1 MIRLIDKYIFTHVVT
16 GTLLVLFVLVSIN
29 AFLELLNQF
38 EDVGKHQY
46 GTLQAAT
53 YVLYTLPGR
62 IYELLPTATLIG
74 SLVGLGTLA
83 SSSQITAMRAAGV
96 SVIDFIL
103 AVFKSGLVIALLAFV
118 FGEWVSP
125 TSWASAEEM
134 RATALS
140 EQLNINKKGGLWLRD
155 QNRFVHA
162 GSVIDDQHLRDVSVY
177 TFEQME
183 LVSVTTA
190 RVAELIES
198 SWVLLDAEETAV
210 SSASI
215 GFEPARDIN
224 LGQLVPEG
232 MLDVLRIVPE
242 QMSGR
247 DLFQYIKY
255 MNSNELDSASYE
267 LAFLNRLI
275 HPLTILVMMF
285 ISVPFLF
292 AHQRGGGAGQRLFV
306 GILLG
311 LSFYILNKL
320 FNELGVVYGVPVI
333 ISATLV
339 PLVTIAIGWFFVR
352 KI

>member
-1 MIRLIDKYIFTHVVT
+1 MIKLLDKYIFTHVLM
-16 GTLLVLFVLVSIN
+16 GTLLVLFVLTSIN

-38 EDVGKHQY
+38 EDVGRHQY
-46 GTLQAAT
+46 GSLQAAI
-53 YVLYTLPGR
+53 YVFYTLPGR
-62 IYELLPTATLIG
+62 IYELLPSATLIG

-96 SVIDFIL
+96 SVLDFIFSS
-103 AVFKSGLVIALLAFV
+103 FKSGLLIALLAFV
-118 FGEWVSP
+118 LGEWLSPVS
-125 TSWASAEEM
+125 WQLGEEM

-140 EQLNINKKGGLWLRD
+140 EQLNINRKGGLWLRD
-155 QNRFVHA
+155 QNRFMHA
-162 GSVIDDQHLRDVSVY
+162 GSVIDDRHLKDVTVY
-177 TFEQME
+177 SFKGLE
-183 LVSVTTA
+183 LTSVTQA
-190 RVAELIES
+190 DSVELKGS
-198 SWVLLDAEETAV
+198 SWVMSDAMITSISKQQVV
-210 SSASI
+210 SKAGTSV
-215 GFEPARDIN
+215 D

-255 MNSNELDSASYE
+255 MHANDLDGASYQ
-267 LAFLNRLI
+267 LAFVNRFI

-292 AHQRGGGAGQRLFV
+292 AHQRGGGAGQRLFFGV
-306 GILLG
+306 LLG

-320 FNELGVVYGVPVI
+320 FNELGVVYGVPVL
-333 ISATLV
+333 ISALLV
-339 PLVTIAIGWFFVR
+339 PMIAVASGWYFVR